1 MLTHNKLTYIDSLFL
16 MEQAKQLVPGLKKVL
31 SFYYDS
37 FDKSIASSIL
47 ESTKKEIEELVL
59 EEDFD
64 FRQIMQLRQQKQT
77 SSWLQDSELPFSL
90 KKNQS
95 IQRQVFDELDN
106 VILLLRIPNK
116 DDGKMDL
123 IYLFINPDSSNF
135 GLRKAEDVLK
145 TDNKS
150 IIGQLIYN
158 SFKQILTQ
166 RNSLMQQNKQL
177 KEHYALMQA
186 KLELEKRNSRTQKQD
201 YQKQMLNY
209 CQYLIEMHS
218 TNLGVHIEMGRELL
232 EVLSNYK
239 GSIQSLEQLITD
251 AIQRAN
257 SINMDILSPVLS
269 LEEWHFDN
277 LDQDIYEAVSRPDE
291 LSPESRYLNT
301 FKILDRYEE
310 SARKLV
316 SNREKLTGA
325 NVGKALSTPISAA
338 AVTDS
343 IKKHQD
349 KINTLIKQYP
359 NRWKIIR
366 SEFRPLMNVLRA

>member
-37 FDKSIASSIL
+37 FDKSITCSVL

-135 GLRKAEDVLK
+135 GLRKADDVLK

-158 SFKQILTQ
+158 SFKQILAQ
-166 RNSLMQQNKQL
+166 RN
-177 KEHYALMQA
+177 
-186 KLELEKRNSRTQKQD
+186 
-201 YQKQMLNY
+201 
-209 CQYLIEMHS
+209 
-218 TNLGVHIEMGRELL
+218 
-232 EVLSNYK
+232 
-239 GSIQSLEQLITD
+239 
-251 AIQRAN
+251 
-257 SINMDILSPVLS
+257 
-269 LEEWHFDN
+269 
-277 LDQDIYEAVSRPDE
+277 
-291 LSPESRYLNT
+291 
-301 FKILDRYEE
+301 
-310 SARKLV
+310 
-316 SNREKLTGA
+316 
-325 NVGKALSTPISAA
+325 
-338 AVTDS
+338 
-343 IKKHQD
+343 
-349 KINTLIKQYP
+349 
-359 NRWKIIR
+359 
-366 SEFRPLMNVLRA
+366 

>member
-37 FDKSIASSIL
+37 FDKSITCNVL

-158 SFKQILTQ
+158 SFKQILAQ

>member
-64 FRQIMQLRQQKQT
+64 FRQIMHLRQQKQT

-158 SFKQILTQ
+158 SFKQILAQ